1 MRASFS
7 VLEALSLG
15 VRNAFSRCCPNSIP
29 RLNDPPLKAT
39 KATNLAFVAFFDCP
53 VPLCICHS
61 RVFRRHRRL
70 FKCLCRML
78 KRRCR
83 VSKRRPSPLRDALSH
98 VGDPPSH
105 LREPSFH
112 L

>member
-39 KATNLAFVAFFDCP
+39 KATNLAFVAFFDCS
-53 VPLCICHS
+53 VLLYICHS
-61 RVFRRHRRL
+61 RVLRRHRRL
-70 FKCLCRML
+70 FKCLCR
-78 KRRCR
+78 
-83 VSKRRPSPLRDALSH
+83 VSKRRPNPLRDALSH
-98 VGDPPSH
+98 V
-105 LREPSFH
+105 REPSF
-112 L
+112 LLDMRGRLLN